1 MNTHYISKF
10 IFYISIGVL
19 QVLTLS
25 LNAQVID
32 TNSIR
37 ADSSSIDTT
46 GITAIETLEERFQ
59 KVNPLYLSN
68 LNTVIL
74 YDEINKLD
82 TLFDRKQVSL
92 DSFSTDQSL
101 DTLLKYNE
109 EISASLTRLKSL
121 QQTITGY
128 RDNLQ
133 SIKKKMTL
141 LKNDSAI
148 NREIS
153 DNLSLSNKGNALKVQ
168 IQETDLRV
176 RSKLDSLNLLLNYSG
191 RTLRKGTETQNYLSE
206 RINNARALN
215 ENQESKYIWA
225 APKHITGKNLI
236 TTFKANNQSRGALAN
251 VFSSHF
257 SKLFL
262 LVLISAGF
270 FYWQYWNNKNLS
282 KWEKKNKFN
291 KISSNELF
299 ERSSNKNL
307 IVAVYAVIFLFT
319 LFPLFLPQLST
330 LSIQLVQLIVMLNFL
345 LVSKIELQAK
355 RMHWWLT
362 VVLFYVFVLL
372 VNNFLNNGFFIR
384 LIALTFNI
392 ITIFFGYNLRNQSRK
407 ENPIVKISGLL
418 FIIFIAFNVG
428 AIVMNILGKVVF
440 SKTLSIAGIVSLVQY
455 VCLIGFKR
463 IIKDAFALQFLVSEK
478 AGGFFKSIQKHRA
491 QITLRKVLNL
501 IAVIVW
507 LTVLAINLGFIHYV
521 LRILKIFL
529 SESHPIGDFSFTW
542 GNVFLFIIIIGISN
556 WFQKHLP
563 LFFSSSTSKTD
574 DQETDNK
581 GSVIALLRLLII
593 VGGFLI
599 GIGALGISMDKLTII
614 IGALSVGIGLGLQ
627 NIFNNFVSG
636 VILIFDK
643 PFRVGDFVELADKKG
658 RVQDIGIRSSTL
670 LTQEG
675 AEVIIPNGDFLS
687 GRLVNWT
694 LSKSYSQS
702 SITVS
707 VNSDSDMAKV
717 FQLIEEEAKNLP
729 YVKKEM
735 PVEILYSKVS
745 TGAIELKINCYI
757 TNIYNDQ
764 LFKSSLLQV
773 LFDRFKKE
781 QIDIT
786 SVV

>member
-1 MNTHYISKF
+1 MNKHHIIKSIIYIG
-10 IFYISIGVL
+10 IGIL
-19 QVLTLS
+19 QALS
-25 LNAQVID
+25 FSLKAQVID
-32 TNSIR
+32 TSSIR
-37 ADSSSIDTT
+37 TDSSSIDTAA
-46 GITAIETLEERFQ
+46 ITTTETLEERFQ
-59 KVNPLYLSN
+59 KANPLYLNN

-74 YDEINKLD
+74 YNEINKLD
-82 TLFDRKQVSL
+82 TLFDKKQGDL

-133 SIKKKMTL
+133 SIKKKITL

-148 NREIS
+148 NQEINDS
-153 DNLSLSNKGNALKVQ
+153 VPLNNRSNALKFQ

-176 RSKLDSLNLLLNYSG
+176 RNKLDSLNLLLNYSG

-215 ENQESKYIWA
+215 KNQESKYIWA
-225 APKHITGKNLI
+225 APKNITGKNLI
-236 TTFKANNQSRGALAN
+236 TTFKANNQSRGTLAN
-251 VFSSHF
+251 VFSSNW

-270 FYWQYWNNKNLS
+270 FYWQYRNNTNLS
-282 KWEKKNKFN
+282 KWQKKNKSGSLN
-291 KISSNELF
+291 
-299 ERSSNKNL
+299 SNKNL
-307 IVAVYAVIFLFT
+307 LLTIYAVIFLFT

-345 LVSKIELQAK
+345 LVSKIKSEE
-355 RMHWWLT
+355 RHMHWWLT

-372 VNNFLNNGFFIR
+372 INNFLNNGFFIR
-384 LIALTFNI
+384 LIALAFNI
-392 ITIFFGYNLRNQSRK
+392 VAIIFSYNLRKKSK
-407 ENPIVKISGLL
+407 KGNPIVKIGGLV
-418 FIIFIAFNVG
+418 FIAFIAFNVG
-428 AIVMNILGKVVF
+428 AIVMNVLGKVVF
-440 SKTLSIAGIVSLVQY
+440 AKTLSIAGIVGLVQY
-455 VCLIGFKR
+455 ICLIGFKQ

-478 AGGFFKSIQKHRA
+478 SGGFFKTIEKHKA
-491 QITLRKVLNL
+491 QITLRKALNL
-501 IAVIVW
+501 VVVIVW
-507 LTVLAINLGFIHYV
+507 LTVLAINLSFIHYV

-529 SESHPIGDFSFTW
+529 SEPHPIGDLSFTW

-563 LFFSSSTSKTD
+563 LFFSSSTKTD
-574 DQETDNK
+574 NQEIDNR

-599 GIGALGISMDKLTII
+599 GISALGISMDKLTII

-702 SITVS
+702 GITVS
-707 VNSDSDMAKV
+707 VNSNSDMTKV
-717 FQLIEEEAKNLP
+717 FQLIEEETRNLQ

-745 TGAIELKINCYI
+745 TDSIELRINCYI

-764 LFKSSLLQV
+764 LFKSNLLQV
-773 LFDRFKKE
+773 LFARFRKE
-781 QIDIT
+781 QIEIS